1 MILVSSVTHP
11 ALGPALRLT
20 GLSTSPLILSHR
32 EAQTI
37 AAALRAVRDGRSRE
51 TEIYLSPIAS
61 DDDFQALIEADGVRC
76 HGQKLDWAAVDKL
89 AADLARDG

>member
-1 MILVSSVTHP
+1 MILVTPVTHP

-20 GLSTSPLILSHR
+20 GLSISPLILSR
-32 EAQTI
+32 QEAQTI

-61 DDDFQALIEADGVRC
+61 DGDFQALVEADGVRC

-89 AADLARDG
+89 AADLVPAG